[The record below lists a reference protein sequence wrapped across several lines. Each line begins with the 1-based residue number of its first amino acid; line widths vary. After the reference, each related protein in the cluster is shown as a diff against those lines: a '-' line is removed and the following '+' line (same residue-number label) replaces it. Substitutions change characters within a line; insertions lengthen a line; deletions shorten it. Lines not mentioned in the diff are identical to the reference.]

1 MEGSDVCFAPVLTL
15 AEVHTHAHNQA
26 RKAVIEVAGVM
37 QNAPA
42 PRFSVSTTGKPTPPP
57 RHGQDS
63 DSVLSTLGFSGTE
76 ILELRKD
83 GIIT

>member
-1 MEGSDVCFAPVLTL
+1 MHWRA
-15 AEVHTHAHNQA
+15 Q
-26 RKAVIEVAGVM
+26 
-37 QNAPA
+37 
-42 PRFSVSTTGKPTPPP
+42 P

-63 DSVLSTLGFSGTE
+63 DGVLSTLGFSGAD

>member
-1 MEGSDVCFAPVLTL
+1 
-15 AEVHTHAHNQA
+15 
-26 RKAVIEVAGVM
+26 M

-42 PRFSVSTTGKPTPPP
+42 PRFSVSKIGKPTPPP

-63 DSVLSTLGFSGTE
+63 DSVLEAVGFSGTE
-76 ILELRKD
+76 IQALRKD